1 MSHLAQSRDLSDPK
15 LILEFARVTRDR
27 SQLRDLYLLT
37 FADIRASSKKAWTD
51 WKGQLLREL
60 FERTSEFLESGSD
73 DPNTALELIDERVE
87 SRRRA
92 AASELQSLGVAES
105 KVRDFFETMP
115 RRYFVAHT
123 PREIA
128 RHALVVLSYTG
139 ERVMSTAVRE
149 MPEGSS
155 EFILCTR
162 DMHGLYANVA
172 GALTAHGI
180 NILGANVYTARSGVA
195 LEVYRLTTPAGGEEE
210 RRLLWGKFERA
221 LADVLSGQQR
231 VAELLARRPRAV
243 GPARLASRKPA
254 SVVVSNHESDFYTI
268 VDVTADDRMGLL
280 HELTRTIADH
290 GCEIYISKA
299 ATVLDQV
306 TDTFYLKDAQGKKLA
321 DEGEIERLRA
331 DLLAAAETP
340 GEGGLGRS

>member
-27 SQLRDLYLLT
+27 AQLRDLYLLT
-37 FADIRASSKKAWTD
+37 FADIRASSKQAWTD
-51 WKGQLLREL
+51 WKGRLLREL
-60 FERTSEFLESGSD
+60 FERTSEFLETGSD

-87 SRRRA
+87 ANRRA
-92 AASELQSLGVAES
+92 AGSELQLLGVAES
-105 KVRDFFETMP
+105 KVRDYFESMP

-128 RHALVVLSYTG
+128 RHARVVLAYSKD
-139 ERVMSTAVRE
+139 RVMSTAVRE

-162 DMHGLYANVA
+162 DVHGLFANVA

-195 LEVYRLTTPAGGEEE
+195 LEIYRLSTPSGGEQE
-210 RRLLWGKFERA
+210 RRMLWAKLEQA
-221 LADVLSGQQR
+221 LSDVLLGHQR
-231 VAELLARRPRAV
+231 VAELLSRRPRPV
-243 GPARLASRKPA
+243 GPDRLSSRKPA
-254 SVVVSNHESDFYTI
+254 TVVASNDESDFYTI
-268 VDVTADDRMGLL
+268 IDITANDRLGLL
-280 HELTRTIADH
+280 HDLTRTIADH

-306 TDTFYLKDAQGKKLA
+306 TDTFYLKNAKGKKLS
-321 DEGEIERLRA
+321 DREEIDRLCAALLTVVER
-331 DLLAAAETP
+331 
-340 GEGGLGRS
+340 GEGVLGSS